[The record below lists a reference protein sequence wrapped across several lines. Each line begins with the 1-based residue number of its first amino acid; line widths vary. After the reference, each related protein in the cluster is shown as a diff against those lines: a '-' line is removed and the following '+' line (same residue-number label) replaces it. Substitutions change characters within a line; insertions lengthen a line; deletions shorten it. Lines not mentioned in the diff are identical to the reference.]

1 MAGGTWT
8 TQNKDRAGVYI
19 EFVGEGKPVGAVG
32 DRGVM
37 TMPLSLSW
45 GSSKQMLKIQAGEDV
60 SKLLGYD
67 VTALQLLLVK
77 EALKR
82 VKTVLVYRL
91 NEGAKA
97 KATLGTLTATA
108 QYGGLR
114 GNDISLVIQKN
125 FDDETKWDVKTLL
138 AGKIADSQSVT
149 DADGLKSNDWVAFSG
164 TGALTETAGTALAG
178 GTDGTVTN
186 QDHMDYLAAAELVD
200 FQTMALPSTD
210 STLKSVYTSFV
221 RRLRDDEG
229 KKVQVV
235 LENYPTADYEG
246 VISVKNGV
254 ILSDGTR
261 LKAAQAVA
269 WVAAATAGAQVNES
283 LTYDAYDDA
292 VDVEPRYT
300 NEQIITAI
308 NNGEF
313 VFTPSQGKA
322 KVELD
327 INTFT
332 GFSPAKG
339 KEFRK
344 NRVIRVLD
352 GINNDFKR
360 IFESFFIGK
369 VDNNADGRNLLR
381 GECNSYLSTLQGIN
395 AVQNFDSQSDVVVL
409 EGNEADSVYVEVG
422 VQPVDSVEKIYMKV
436 TVQ

>member
-8 TQNKDRAGVYI
+8 TQNKERAGVYI
-19 EFVGEGKPVGAVG
+19 EFAGEGKPAGTVS

-45 GSSKQMLKIQAGEDV
+45 GPSKQMLEIHAGDDA
-60 SKLLGYD
+60 SKQLGYD
-67 VTALQLLLVK
+67 LTAAPLLLVK

-82 VKTVLVYRL
+82 VKTLFLYRL
-91 NEGAKA
+91 NEGVKA
-97 KATLGTLTATA
+97 NVTIGTLSSTAK
-108 QYGGLR
+108 YGGLR
-114 GNDISLVIQKN
+114 GNDISHVIQKN
-125 FDDETKWDVKTLL
+125 IDDAAKFDVKTLL
-138 AGKIADSQSVT
+138 SGRMVDVQTVT
-149 DADGLKSNDWVAFSG
+149 GVEALKANDWVTFSG
-164 TGALTETAGTALAG
+164 TGALTETAGTALKG

-186 QDHMDYLAAAELVD
+186 QDHMEYLAAAELAD

-210 STLKSVYTSFV
+210 STLKALYTTFV
-221 RRLRDDEG
+221 RRIRDDEG

-235 LENYPTADYEG
+235 LENYPAADYEG

-254 ILSDGTR
+254 ILSDGTK
-261 LKAAQAVA
+261 LTAAQATA
-269 WVAAATAGAQVNES
+269 WVAAATARAQMNQS

-292 VDVEPRYT
+292 IDVEPRYT
-300 NEQIITAI
+300 NDQIIAAI
-308 NNGEF
+308 KNGEF
-313 VFTPSQGKA
+313 LFTPSQGKA

-327 INTFT
+327 INTLT
-332 GFSPAKG
+332 SFSPARG

-381 GECNSYLSTLQGIN
+381 GECNSYLNTLQGIN
-395 AVQNFDSQSDVVVL
+395 AVQNFDSQSDVLVS
-409 EGNEADSVYVEVG
+409 EGNEGDSVYVEVG

>member
-45 GSSKQMLKIQAGEDV
+45 GPSKQMIEIQAGADV
-60 SKLLGYD
+60 SKQLGYD
-67 VTALQLLLVK
+67 VTAAQLLLVK

-82 VKTVLVYRL
+82 VKTLLVYRL
-91 NEGAKA
+91 NEGVKA
-97 KATLGTLTATA
+97 NATIGTLTSTA
-108 QYGGLR
+108 KYGGLR
-114 GNDISLVIQKN
+114 GNDISHVIQKN
-125 FDDETKWDVKTLL
+125 FDDATKFDVKTLL
-138 AGKIADSQSVT
+138 SGRAVDIQTVAAT
-149 DADGLKSNDWVAFSG
+149 EALKANDWVIFSG
-164 TGALTETAGTALAG
+164 TGALTETAGTVLKG

-186 QDHMDYLAAAELVD
+186 QDHMDYLAASELVD
-200 FQTMALPSTD
+200 FQTMALSSTD
-210 STLKSVYTSFV
+210 NTLKALYSSFV
-221 RRLRDDEG
+221 RRIRDDEG

-246 VISVKNGV
+246 IISVKNGV
-254 ILSDGTR
+254 ILSDGTK
-261 LKAAQAVA
+261 LTAAQATA
-269 WVAAATAGAQVNES
+269 WVAAATASAQMNQS

-292 VDVEPRYT
+292 IDVTPRYT
-300 NEQIITAI
+300 NDQIIAAI
-308 NNGEF
+308 NKGEF
-313 VFTPSQGKA
+313 LFTPSQGKA

-332 GFSPAKG
+332 SFSPTKG

-381 GECNSYLSTLQGIN
+381 GECNSYLNTLQGIN

-409 EGNEADSVYVEVG
+409 EGSEADSVYVEVG